1 MAHLNFLGLIFCL
14 TRICARGRYIIIRCR
29 NWPIGL
35 LEVNQHPSL
44 VCDTPVDRTIKAN
57 VVRDTLSVM
66 TWHHNNRVYGSL
78 ADHTTIAASSVSG
91 GFTCVYPSLLQKY
104 YDQFLCFPFPQE
116 LFDDKY
122 LDPQQQYMLMTLLR
136 NQPQSR

>member
-1 MAHLNFLGLIFCL
+1 
-14 TRICARGRYIIIRCR
+14 
-29 NWPIGL
+29 
-35 LEVNQHPSL
+35 
-44 VCDTPVDRTIKAN
+44 
-57 VVRDTLSVM
+57 M

-78 ADHTTIAASSVSG
+78 ADHTTIAAASVSG

-136 NQPQSR
+136 IKHRAVDACGMSTQFCKMSSAILVNVLYLLK